1 MGIIIT
7 KGEASQKVKAD
18 QMKIKIT
25 FGERNTEVHVSSK
38 NVLDQCDL
46 FLTELEKL
54 GIKADMV
61 QLVDSTVEF
70 SRYRDDEKS
79 EAERT
84 ISMNFKYDTAM
95 INTILDLLNHGQ
107 YTYEFDV
114 TYSYSKQAELKASLL
129 QAAIENAKK
138 QAESICESLGTK
150 ILGIEEVQS
159 DKDQFFMDKTKD
171 FVFYEELQCHR
182 PSDLLG
188 NPLIK
193 ASKEV
198 VIKWI
203 TG

>member
-129 QAAIENAKK
+129 QAAIENAKR
-138 QAESICESLGTK
+138 QAESICESLGTT

-159 DKDQFFMDKTKD
+159 DENLFFMDKTKD

-193 ASKEV
+193 ESNEV

>member
-61 QLVDSTVEF
+61 QLADSNVEF

-114 TYSYSKQAELKASLL
+114 TYSYSKQAELKAALL
-129 QAAIENAKK
+129 QAAIENAKR
-138 QAESICESLGTK
+138 QAESVSESLGAK

-159 DKDQFFMDKTKD
+159 DKDLFFMDKIKD
-171 FVFYEELQCHR
+171 FIACEELQYHR

-193 ASKEV
+193 ESKEV

>member
-70 SRYRDDEKS
+70 SRYRNDEKS

-159 DKDQFFMDKTKD
+159 DEDLFFMDKTKD
-171 FVFYEELQCHR
+171 FAFREALRCGR

>member
-7 KGEASQKVKAD
+7 KGESSQNVKAD
-18 QMKIKIT
+18 QMEIKIT
-25 FGERNTEVHVSSK
+25 FEEQNTEVHVSSK
-38 NVLDQCDL
+38 NVLDQCDR

-61 QLVDSTVEF
+61 QLVDSNVGF
-70 SRYRDDEKS
+70 SRYREDEKS

-84 ISMNFKYDTAM
+84 ISMNFKYDTAI

-107 YTYEFDV
+107 YTYDFDV

-159 DKDQFFMDKTKD
+159 DEDRFFMDTTKD
-171 FVFYEELQCHR
+171 FAFCARLLCRR

-193 ASKEV
+193 ESKEV

>member
-1 MGIIIT
+1 MSGT
-7 KGEASQKVKAD
+7 SPDPEGPERPRSYRRSKGYVPASGTGLYLPWQGNP
-18 QMKIKIT
+18 Q
-25 FGERNTEVHVSSK
+25 
-38 NVLDQCDL
+38 DL
-46 FLTELEKL
+46 LTELEKL

-70 SRYRDDEKS
+70 SRYRNDEKS

-159 DKDQFFMDKTKD
+159 DEDLFFMDKTKD
-171 FVFYEELQCHR
+171 FAFREALRCGR